1 LKQHWHQWF
10 EENNYTP
17 IACRVKPSTFAFEIN
32 RISHD
37 CQSNPTQFLGEK
49 YVISGRNQFQFAALA
64 VDRYQTA
71 YLHDCPNL

>member
-1 LKQHWHQWF
+1 M
-10 EENNYTP
+10 
-17 IACRVKPSTFAFEIN
+17 IA
-32 RISHD
+32 
-37 CQSNPTQFLGEK
+37 NPTQPNFWEIAVEK